1 MRNQIYIFL
10 PRVAAWS
17 VMGCNLASTL
27 ASPCDQVS
35 SWGDNIADV
44 SHHMCLGSAVTGQH
58 QDGSNL
64 SLELEGWRSDVSNN
78 TPPPSTPALMLHCY
92 RVTVIMQLTR
102 PACALPVPH
111 SLQPLRCRQHMSLV
125 TLCYLDNSPST
136 TTPFLYIGVII
147 TAYWVNSN
155 CNSAQGSVTT
165 LSERTVTESV

>member
-1 MRNQIYIFL
+1 
-10 PRVAAWS
+10 
-17 VMGCNLASTL
+17 MGCYLASTL

-44 SHHMCLGSAVTGQH
+44 SHHMCLGSAITGQH

-64 SLELEGWRSDVSNN
+64 SLKLEGWRSDVSNN
-78 TPPPSTPALMLHCY
+78 TPCPPPPSTPALMLHCY

-125 TLCYLDNSPST
+125 TLCCLDNPPPT
-136 TTPFLYIGVII
+136 TAPFFYIWFII

-155 CNSAQGSVTT
+155 CKYNSARGSVST
-165 LSERTVTESV
+165 LSESLCRRRVKWCVTKFGDRIT